1 MDTLKE
7 RLRAARLKAGLSQ
20 ERLAQL
26 AGCSQGTIGQLE
38 NGSSSATKFLVAIA
52 RVLGVSPGFL
62 ETGKEP
68 SVENVAETG
77 VYGAVPLISWVQ
89 AGMWADIVDNYMP
102 GSAEDL
108 RPAYTS
114 KPGSQS
120 FALRVEG
127 DSMVSHNHTS
137 FPEGTILIV
146 DPARH
151 PSTGDYVIAKD
162 IETQKATFKRLMQ
175 DGGRWFLKP
184 LNPAYPILAI
194 DDPAIRVIGVV
205 IESQSINKL

>member
-1 MDTLKE
+1 METLKD

-26 AGCSQGTIGQLE
+26 SGCSQGTIGQLE
-38 NGSSSATKFLVAIA
+38 NGTSSATKFLVSIA
-52 RVLGVSPGFL
+52 RALGVSPSYL
-62 ETGKEP
+62 ETGKEAMR
-68 SVENVAETG
+68 SNVSETG

-102 GSAEDL
+102 GSGEEL
-108 RPAYTS
+108 RAAYTS
-114 KPGSQS
+114 KPGRQA

-137 FPEGTILIV
+137 FPEGTILII
-146 DPARH
+146 DPARA
-151 PSTGDYVIAKD
+151 PTAGDYVIAKD
-162 IETQKATFKRLMQ
+162 TDTQKATFKRLMQ
-175 DGGRWFLKP
+175 DGGRWYLKP
-184 LNPAYPILAI
+184 LNPAYPILPI

-205 IESQSINKL
+205 IESQNVNKL